1 MLDKNI
7 ISKGLY
13 YFEEAYFEEIK
24 SRRLEGFNAWQ
35 IIKTPL
41 YFGLIRADAGSAGVR
56 QRKPGGIAGKVFLKL
71 YSLAANVL
79 YTLATWFRWRFRKN
93 ERLVLLGAYS
103 GDKPS
108 KLKDGK
114 YFNFLVDPFVA
125 GNMLDRFVYAE
136 QSLNGDLKEPSFVR
150 ADFKTDR
157 FNFIISLYQRF
168 FCRKKDTIRL
178 GGEIAG
184 LLNEHFKKQD
194 ADLGIDAASLVNTM
208 QAFRAEYKCWRV
220 LLKALRPALIIS
232 SEKPG
237 TGFMAAALS
246 LGIPFVDL
254 QHGVIDRFHPQYM
267 YHPVMRTV
275 KKELVIPH
283 YVGVFGRMHRELLL
297 NGGFWESKEVS
308 ILGSSKVEMNRGAF
322 AETDS
327 ASNLVLLPT
336 QWTCFEETK
345 AVLNAFTRLTVPA
358 FKVILKLHPLEPEAY
373 VEYYR
378 DLASENKDII
388 AFADRE
394 SNIYELI
401 LRARL
406 VVGFDSTVLLEAIS
420 LGRPCITLTTPFA
433 PKGILSLFEADE
445 LSDAIRTVAYDD
457 AGRLTDLLVT
467 AVTDDGYYRESLR
480 KTAELSD
487 YLYSK
492 EYYHNCGNLV
502 SGILNN

>member
-1 MLDKNI
+1 LTN
-7 ISKGLY
+7 L
-13 YFEEAYFEEIK
+13 F
-24 SRRLEGFNAWQ
+24 
-35 IIKTPL
+35 
-41 YFGLIRADAGSAGVR
+41 
-56 QRKPGGIAGKVFLKL
+56 
-71 YSLAANVL
+71 
-79 YTLATWFRWRFRKN
+79 YTLAVWFRWRLRKN

-114 YFNFLVDPFVA
+114 YFNFLVDPFIA

-157 FNFIISLYQRF
+157 LNFIISLHQRF
-168 FCRKKDTIRL
+168 FCRKKDTVRL
-178 GGEIAG
+178 AEEIAG

-194 ADLGIDAASLVNTM
+194 GDLKINAASLAGTL
-208 QAFRAEYKCWRV
+208 QAFRAEYRCWKV
-220 LLKALRPALIIS
+220 LLRSLRPALIIS

-267 YHPVMRTV
+267 YHPAMRSI
-275 KKELVIPH
+275 KKELVLPSR
-283 YVGVFGRMHRELLL
+283 VGVFGRMHRDILLK
-297 NGGFWESKEVS
+297 NGFWDGNEVA

-322 AETDS
+322 AGR
-327 ASNLVLLPT
+327 AAGGNLVLLPT

-345 AVLNAFTRLTVPA
+345 KVLKAFTCLTAPA

-378 DLASENKDII
+378 ELAAENKDMI

-394 SNIYELI
+394 MNVYELI
-401 LRARL
+401 LQARL

-445 LSDAIRTVAYDD
+445 LSDAIQMVAYDD
-457 AGRLTDLLVT
+457 AGRLTDLLAK
-467 AVTDDGYYRESLR
+467 AVTNEGYYLESLR
-480 KTAELSD
+480 KTEELSD